1 MPKVACIA
9 LSTDEGPHLDLFTEA
24 GFEVSLPPA
33 GMNMFNEDHL
43 IEVLRDCDAVVAG
56 SEPYTRRVISSLPK
70 LRVIARRGVG
80 YDAVDLQ
87 AADEFDVAVTTTPG
101 VLDESVAEHTIAML
115 LACARGFP
123 GLDQQV
129 REGRW
134 IRNVYPR
141 AAGKTLGIV
150 GLGRIGQ
157 AVVPKA
163 QGLGMKVIA
172 YDPYPNAAFAAKHD
186 VEYTT
191 LDDLLGRSD
200 FISLHLA
207 MSTEAFN
214 LINKQSI
221 SKMRRGVIVI
231 NTGRG
236 QLINEDD
243 LCDALQSG
251 HIAAAGLDVFH
262 KEPLPLSSPL
272 LKMKNVL
279 LSGHVAGLDK
289 ESNYDIAVRF
299 AETIIA
305 LSRGEW
311 PTECIRNLKGCNGWK
326 FCKN

>member
-1 MPKVACIA
+1 MPKVACVA
-9 LSTDEGPHLDLFTEA
+9 LSTDEGPHLEIFSKA
-24 GFEVSLPPA
+24 GFEVSFPPA
-33 GMNMFNEDHL
+33 GMDMFQEDHL
-43 IEVLRDCDAVVAG
+43 IEVLKDCDAVVAG

-80 YDAVDLQ
+80 FDAVDLQ
-87 AADEFDVAVTTTPG
+87 AADDYKVAVATTPG

-123 GLDQQV
+123 ALDQQV
-129 REGRW
+129 RQGRW
-134 IRNVYPR
+134 IRTVYPR
-141 AAGKTLGIV
+141 VAGKTLGIV

-172 YDPYPNAAFAAKHD
+172 YDPFPNHEFATKHH
-186 VEYTT
+186 VEFTT
-191 LDDLLGRSD
+191 LDELLHRSE
-200 FISLHLA
+200 FVSLHLA
-207 MSTEAFN
+207 MSPEVFN
-214 LINKQSI
+214 LINKTTI
-221 SKMRRGVIVI
+221 AKMPRGAIII

-243 LCDALQSG
+243 LYDALKSG
-251 HIAAAGLDVFH
+251 HLASAGLDVFQ

-272 LKMKNVL
+272 LQLDNVL

-299 AETIIA
+299 AETIIT
-305 LSRGEW
+305 LSRGGW
-311 PTECIRNLKGCNGWK
+311 PTECIRNLKGCTDWK
-326 FCKN
+326 F